1 MLQPRMKLLW
11 LALASALSCLSCV
24 AVHVEASLYEG
35 ENNEVQTFDSRSDF
49 RKRVLEDSSG
59 SIWLVQFYA
68 PWCGH
73 CQQLA
78 PKYKEVAAALRGIV
92 NVAAVDAATEGK
104 AGKAIATSYE
114 INGFP
119 TLYFFGRD
127 DKDKGKT
134 HPHLYQGARE
144 VKDLIE
150 ASLHEI
156 GATIKARGVNLKVK
170 PMGSRSDSDTG
181 SSSSSSNA
189 NDKNKSIES
198 KVVKLTMKNFQS
210 QVLDN
215 PLVSMV
221 AFVAPWCGHCKSLL
235 PEWDDASLALDGQG
249 AFLGVVDATREEEL
263 AKIYGVTGYPTIKIF
278 PGGPNKTPSDA
289 MDYQGERIARGIVKW
304 ALTEVDRSGIPKD
317 IPELTSQ
324 SVLHEECEGHNRIC
338 ILIALP
344 HILDSTAE
352 GRNKYKDL
360 IARMAKTTRGSGAF
374 QFVWFEGGSNQLELE
389 TALDLTFGYPAVVG
403 LSMEKQAYAIFR
415 GSFNEQAVGKFV
427 AGITTGREP
436 IVKLNNP
443 LPPITT
449 TDPWDGQDGVPF
461 EEEPLDDFWDDDDV
475 NTGGEEL

>member
-1 MLQPRMKLLW
+1 
-11 LALASALSCLSCV
+11 V
-24 AVHVEASLYEG
+24 ADASLYEG
-35 ENNEVQTFDSRSDF
+35 ENEVQTFDSRSDF

-78 PKYKEVAAALRGIV
+78 PKYKEVASALRGIV

-104 AGKAIATSYE
+104 AGKAIANSYE
-114 INGFP
+114 IKGFP

-127 DKDKGKT
+127 DKT
-134 HPHLYQGARE
+134 HPHLHQGARE

-170 PMGSRSDSDTG
+170 GMGSRSDSSDDT
-181 SSSSSSNA
+181 
-189 NDKNKSIES
+189 KKSIES
-198 KVVKLTMKNFQS
+198 KVVNLTMKNFQS

-249 AFLGVVDATREEEL
+249 AFLGVVDATKEEAL
-263 AKIYGVTGYPTIKIF
+263 AQIYGVQGFPTIKIF
-278 PGGPNKTPSDA
+278 PGGPNKTSSDA
-289 MDYQGERIARGIVKW
+289 TDYQGERTARSIVKW

-338 ILIALP
+338 ILVALP

-360 IARMAKTTRGSGAF
+360 IARMAKSTRGSGAF

-389 TALDLTFGYPAVVG
+389 KALDLTFGYPAVVG

-443 LPPITT
+443 LPPVTT

-475 NTGGEEL
+475 NTGGAEL

>member
-1 MLQPRMKLLW
+1 MIALW
-11 LALASALSCLSCV
+11 LALASVLSCLSCV
-24 AVHVEASLYEG
+24 VADASLYEG
-35 ENNEVQTFDSRSDF
+35 ENEVQTFDSRSDF

-78 PKYKEVAAALRGIV
+78 PKYKEVASALRGIV

-104 AGKAIATSYE
+104 AGKAIASSYE
-114 INGFP
+114 IKGFP

-127 DKDKGKT
+127 DKT
-134 HPHLYQGARE
+134 HPHLHQGARE

-170 PMGSRSDSDTG
+170 GMGSRSDSSDDT
-181 SSSSSSNA
+181 
-189 NDKNKSIES
+189 KKSIES
-198 KVVKLTMKNFQS
+198 KVVNLTMKNFQS

-249 AFLGVVDATREEEL
+249 AFLGVVDATKEEAL
-263 AKIYGVTGYPTIKIF
+263 AQIYGVQGFPTIKIF
-278 PGGPNKTPSDA
+278 PGGPNKTSSDA
-289 MDYQGERIARGIVKW
+289 TDYQGERTARSIVKW

-338 ILIALP
+338 ILVALP

-360 IARMAKTTRGSGAF
+360 IARMAKSTRGSGAF

-389 TALDLTFGYPAVVG
+389 KALDLTFGYPAVVG

-443 LPPITT
+443 LPPVTT

-475 NTGGEEL
+475 NTGGAEL